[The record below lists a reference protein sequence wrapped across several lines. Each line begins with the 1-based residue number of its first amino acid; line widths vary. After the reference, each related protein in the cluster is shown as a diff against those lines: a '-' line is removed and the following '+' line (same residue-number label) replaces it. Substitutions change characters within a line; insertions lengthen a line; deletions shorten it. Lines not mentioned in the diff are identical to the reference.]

1 MNLKAIIAV
10 LATGAMAAGCANK
23 TEVSNQ
29 PESNPDK
36 SSETVTF
43 ICEKGYDKVSGKNLP
58 TTYAWA
64 ERGKIAVVRWETD
77 YFSKWG
83 YTPEERCK
91 EVSPRLQKA
100 YENGSLLFLTNGT
113 INGERAICT
122 SRSDG
127 GGCDT
132 LLMTLRPN
140 DDSGAILQQLGETL
154 RGRSTGPIRH
164 SSGASQVYIQVNIK
178 EFLKTA
184 PVE

>member
-1 MNLKAIIAV
+1 
-10 LATGAMAAGCANK
+10 
-23 TEVSNQ
+23 
-29 PESNPDK
+29 
-36 SSETVTF
+36 
-43 ICEKGYDKVSGKNLP
+43 LP

-64 ERGKIAVVRWETD
+64 QRGKIAVVRWETD

-113 INGERAICT
+113 IERKPPLEPMTVICT

-132 LLMTLRPN
+132 VLMTLRPN
-140 DDSGAILQQLGETL
+140 DDSRAILQQLGETL
-154 RGRSTGPIRH
+154 
-164 SSGASQVYIQVNIK
+164 
-178 EFLKTA
+178 
-184 PVE
+184 